1 MNRKTRG
8 AGVMI
13 HKLGYSGIVQFVAS
27 GLKGLGVMGLTQATV
42 HRTSPQVN
50 VFFDVFLITHNL
62 SLS

>member
-1 MNRKTRG
+1 
-8 AGVMI
+8 MI